1 MLKRNLARLVAT
13 LSLLM
18 LVGSADAKANGHDMD
33 DDDGIVGTWLC
44 SAIRAGT
51 VLRPIIWQF
60 RGDGTFDYASGT
72 TVNTDN
78 SPPPPTARSPVYKSG
93 FAGRG
98 GGHGEWGR
106 GEDHDVFTYH
116 SVEILHND
124 RATAPA
130 SSTSRPPPSSPRTGS
145 CAAAGPASVRTT
157 RPPSASAGSSS
168 PGASTA
174 PSSARTSSSPP
185 GPTPASCATG

>member
-1 MLKRNLARLVAT
+1 
-13 LSLLM
+13 LM
-18 LVGSADAKANGHDMD
+18 LVGRADAKANGHDMD

-60 RGDGTFDYASGT
+60 RGDGTFAYPSGT
-72 TVNTDN
+72 TVTTEN

-124 RATAPA
+124 K
-130 SSTSRPPPSSPRTGS
+130 G
-145 CAAAGPASVRTT
+145 
-157 RPPSASAGSSS
+157 
-168 PGASTA
+168 
-174 PSSARTSSSPP
+174 
-185 GPTPASCATG
+185 